1 MSSICMLLMPDI
13 HLHYPPDQTSKISQN
28 FLYKCRNMIGRNK
41 FLVSEY
47 NLDFWFFL
55 YAHFRI
61 QCTSKLLVRKITC
74 VVIFISMHLHLNQ
87 KYVFLLY
94 ILSQIEKPETMVSG
108 SSSYLLSQNSVR
120 KWRSCMAY
128 KLIANVFDTHPTIS
142 PESSWRTRAPS
153 RQQHTLCY
161 SHQLLDQ
168 IPTPQLDLRH
178 TQKIEIV
185 TAF

>member
-87 KYVFLLY
+87 KSVFLLY
-94 ILSQIEKPETMVSG
+94 ILSQIEKQKQSFQVPVHIYCHRIQSESGEVVWHVSWLQMSSIHSPLFHRRAPGERGLLPG
-108 SSSYLLSQNSVR
+108 SSIPFVTHINCQTRSLLLS
-120 KWRSCMAY
+120 W
-128 KLIANVFDTHPTIS
+128 T
-142 PESSWRTRAPS
+142 
-153 RQQHTLCY
+153 
-161 SHQLLDQ
+161 
-168 IPTPQLDLRH
+168 
-178 TQKIEIV
+178 
-185 TAF
+185 